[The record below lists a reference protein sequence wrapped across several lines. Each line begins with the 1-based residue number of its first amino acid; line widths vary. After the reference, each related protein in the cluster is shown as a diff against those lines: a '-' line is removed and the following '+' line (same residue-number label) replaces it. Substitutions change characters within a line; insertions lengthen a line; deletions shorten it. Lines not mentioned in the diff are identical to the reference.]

1 MSDTGGAYYGPTSPG
16 TASTPDYARAEA
28 GAEDQSLGEIV
39 SRISDDLSRLM
50 RQELQLAKVETTQ
63 EAKKAGLAAGMFGGA
78 ALAGWMTALFVSM
91 TVMWALSHAM
101 DLAWAALIVTAIWAV
116 IGAVLFSAGRK
127 KMAQVNPKPE
137 QTIETLQE
145 DKQWL
150 KAQKS

>member
-1 MSDTGGAYYGPTSPG
+1 MTDTSGGYYGSTSSGATPT
-16 TASTPDYARAEA
+16 TAYASVEPA
-28 GAEDQSLGEIV
+28 AEDRSLGEIV
-39 SRISDDLSRLM
+39 SKISDDLSRLM

-63 EAKKAGLAAGMFGGA
+63 EAKKAGLAAGMLGGA

-91 TVMWALSHAM
+91 TVMWALSHVM
-101 DLAWAALIVTAIWAV
+101 DLAWAALIVTVIWAV
-116 IGAVLFSAGRK
+116 VGAVLFVTGRK

>member
-1 MSDTGGAYYGPTSPG
+1 MTDSGGAYYGTSSRA
-16 TASTPDYARAEA
+16 TAPSPDYSRAEPSI
-28 GAEDQSLGEIV
+28 EDRSLGDIV
-39 SRISDDLSRLM
+39 SKISGDLSRLM

-91 TVMWALSHAM
+91 TVMWALAHVM
-101 DLAWAALIVTAIWAV
+101 DLALAALIVTAIWAA
-116 IGAVLFSAGRK
+116 IGAVLFMNGRN

-150 KAQKS
+150 KAQRS

>member
-1 MSDTGGAYYGPTSPG
+1 MTDTGDAYYGSTAPG
-16 TASTPDYARAEA
+16 AAPATDYARGEPNV
-28 GAEDQSLGEIV
+28 DDRSLGEIV
-39 SRISDDLSRLM
+39 SKISNDLSRLM

-63 EAKKAGLAAGMFGGA
+63 EAKKAGLAAGMLGGA

-91 TVMWALSHAM
+91 TVMWALSHVM
-101 DLAWAALIVTAIWAV
+101 DLAWAALIVTVIWAV
-116 IGAVLFSAGRK
+116 IGAALFMTGRK